1 MRSLFRGI
9 SLSLLSE
16 NNWKDLMTSIQRL
29 PPAPSRV
36 GNMSWWK
43 LFKTSLCHLFANH
56 ITTTF
61 RRQACVHL
69 VPIIFNPA
77 LGFCLSRQE
86 IFVTL
91 GIFFSKKKS
100 SFHCH
105 YYQSNP
111 APPNQLHISLVIFVT
126 VFISVLILINV
137 AAVSLNRRRRRYIVL
152 GMLARGQ

>member
-1 MRSLFRGI
+1 
-9 SLSLLSE
+9 
-16 NNWKDLMTSIQRL
+16 MTSIQCL
-29 PPAPSRV
+29 PPRRV
-36 GNMSWWK
+36 GDMSCRK
-43 LFKTSLCHLFANH
+43 LYKISLCHFLANH
-56 ITTTF
+56 IITTF
-61 RRQACVHL
+61 RHLACVHFG
-69 VPIIFNPA
+69 PIIFNPA

-111 APPNQLHISLVIFVT
+111 APPNQLNISLVILVT
-126 VFISVLILINV
+126 VLISVLILINV